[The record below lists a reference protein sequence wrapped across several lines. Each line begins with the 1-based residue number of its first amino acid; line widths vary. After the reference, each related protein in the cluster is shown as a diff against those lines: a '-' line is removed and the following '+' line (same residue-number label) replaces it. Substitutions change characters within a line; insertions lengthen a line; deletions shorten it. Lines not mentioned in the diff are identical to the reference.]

1 MAKYNFHRFDNL
13 KHAEKK
19 SDPRLPMYEQKGR
32 KIVTLLFAASKG
44 DLLTMKKYATFLL
57 NQKQYIYLNSKNG
70 FCFSMFLQGQNLN
83 ECDYDGRTALHVA
96 AAEGHLDC
104 VRFLVE
110 TAQVNCDCHD
120 R

>member
-44 DLLTMKKYATFLL
+44 DLLTMKKYATYLL
-57 NQKQYIYLNSKNG
+57 NQKQSTVKSQII
-70 FCFSMFLQGQNLN
+70 
-83 ECDYDGRTALHVA
+83 A
-96 AAEGHLDC
+96 AAFINFSYL
-104 VRFLVE
+104 
-110 TAQVNCDCHD
+110 
-120 R
+120 

>member
-44 DLLTMKKYATFLL
+44 DLLTIKKYAST
-57 NQKQYIYLNSKNG
+57 YLARNNIWIFKNG
-70 FCFSMFLQGQNLN
+70 LSFSMFLQGQNLN